1 MASFIYRI
9 IEICVKVSC
18 FTYFFIF
25 FLVGVS
31 RESEDA
37 LQFLYEND
45 EQFSALP
52 TYAVFPAQ
60 SVLFGGNLWRHIKG
74 YSPDFTKVDKNSLS

>member
-52 TYAVFPAQ
+52 TYAVFLHNL
-60 SVLFGGNLWRHIKG
+60 SCLVVTFGVTLKAIHLI
-74 YSPDFTKVDKNSLS
+74 SPR